1 MWDGAVHHLDMQPL
15 SPIHNSIEMNETLAH
30 IIEKLSKTKNTSHY
44 LPIIL
49 MIQ

>member
-30 IIEKLSKTKNTSHY
+30 IIEKVEQKRKIHH
-44 LPIIL
+44 IIYQL
-49 MIQ
+49 FS